1 MRRRELLLAGS
12 LTLLAS
18 AASSARGAAK
28 PSAPYRRL
36 RKGDVVAVVAPA
48 SVTYERIEIEY
59 AGDVLRAL
67 GLEPRVGE
75 SVSKR
80 FGYLAGEDAARAS
93 DINTAFAD
101 PGVKA
106 VFALRG
112 GWGSGRLLPLLD
124 YGAIAR
130 TPKLVLGY
138 SDITALLLALNARA
152 GLRGVHGP
160 NLLSDWNPFVVEV
173 LRELLFEGK
182 RVEYRPHRPKT
193 DSLAT
198 LEGRIQTLVPGA
210 AEGELVGGNLTVFS
224 SLVGTPYLPDMRG
237 KILFLE
243 DVHEAVYR
251 IDRYMT
257 QLRLAGILDQVS
269 GVVFGEFKDIP
280 PEDGYGDFTLAEV
293 LEQHCRAAG
302 KPAFLGA
309 AFGHVAENSAIPV
322 GVRARMDAETGV
334 LRLLEPVVS

>member
-1 MRRRELLLAGS
+1 MLRRELVLAGAFG
-12 LTLLAS
+12 LA
-18 AASSARGAAK
+18 AAAVQPRAMARATT
-28 PSAPYRRL
+28 PRYRRL

-48 SVTYERIEIEY
+48 SVTYEKIELDY

-67 GLEPRVGE
+67 GLEPRFGANVA
-75 SVSKR
+75 KR
-80 FGYLAGEDAARAS
+80 FGYLAGEDGARAA
-93 DINTAFAD
+93 DINAAFAD
-101 PGVKA
+101 PAVAA

-124 YGAIAR
+124 YAAIAR
-130 TPKLVLGY
+130 TPKLTLGY
-138 SDITALLLALNARA
+138 SDITALLLALNARS
-152 GLRGVHGP
+152 GLVGVHGP

-182 RVEYRPHRPKT
+182 RVEYRPHRPET

-198 LEGRIQTLVPGA
+198 LEGRIQTLVPGV

-237 KILFLE
+237 KLLFLE

-251 IDRYMT
+251 IDRAMT

-280 PEDGYGDFTLAEV
+280 PENGYGEFTLGEV

-309 AFGHVAENSAIPV
+309 AFGHVPENSAIPV
-322 GVRARMDAETGV
+322 GVRARMDAVAGV
-334 LRLLEPVVS
+334 VSLLEPVVS

>member
-1 MRRRELLLAGS
+1 MRRRDVVRMGSIALATAS
-12 LTLLAS
+12 L
-18 AASSARGAAK
+18 AAPVSARAA
-28 PSAPYRRL
+28 APRYRRL
-36 RKGDVVAVVAPA
+36 RKGDVVGVVAPA
-48 SVTYERIEIEY
+48 SVTYEKIEIDY

-67 GLEPRVGE
+67 GLEPRFGAN
-75 SVSKR
+75 VSTR

-101 PGVKA
+101 PEVAA

-124 YGAIAR
+124 YSAIAR

-152 GLRGVHGP
+152 GLLGVHGP
-160 NLLSDWNPFVVEV
+160 NLMSDWNPYVVEV

-182 RVEYRPHRPKT
+182 RVEYRPYRPET

-198 LEGRIQTLVPGA
+198 LEGRIQTLVPGV
-210 AEGELVGGNLTVFS
+210 AEGELVGGNLTVLS
-224 SLVGTPYLPDMRG
+224 SLVGTPYLPDMQG
-237 KILFLE
+237 KLLFLE

-251 IDRYMT
+251 IDRSMT
-257 QLRLAGILDQVS
+257 QLRLAGILDKVS
-269 GVVFGEFKDIP
+269 GVVFGEFRDIP
-280 PEDGYGDFTLAEV
+280 PENGYGEFTLGEV

-309 AFGHVAENSAIPV
+309 AFGHVPENSAIPI
-322 GVRARMDAETGV
+322 GVRARMDAGTGTV
-334 LRLLEPVVS
+334 RLLEPVVS

>member
-1 MRRRELLLAGS
+1 MLRRELVLAGAFG
-12 LTLLAS
+12 LA
-18 AASSARGAAK
+18 AAAVQPRAMARATT
-28 PSAPYRRL
+28 PRYRRL

-48 SVTYERIEIEY
+48 SVTYEKIELDY

-67 GLEPRVGE
+67 GLEPRFGANVA
-75 SVSKR
+75 KR
-80 FGYLAGEDAARAS
+80 FGYLAGEDGARAA
-93 DINTAFAD
+93 DINAAFAD
-101 PGVKA
+101 PAVAA

-124 YGAIAR
+124 YAAI
-130 TPKLVLGY
+130 
-138 SDITALLLALNARA
+138 ALLLALNARS
-152 GLRGVHGP
+152 GLVGVHGP

-182 RVEYRPHRPKT
+182 RVEYRPHRPET

-198 LEGRIQTLVPGA
+198 LEGRIQTLVPGV

-237 KILFLE
+237 KLLFLE

-251 IDRYMT
+251 IDRAMT

-280 PEDGYGDFTLAEV
+280 PENGYGEFTLGEV

-309 AFGHVAENSAIPV
+309 AFGHVPENSAIPV
-322 GVRARMDAETGV
+322 GVRARMDAVAGV
-334 LRLLEPVVS
+334 VSLLEPVVS